1 METLVFI
8 ILLIF
13 IASWLQQRTEQ
24 IEEELER
31 RKKETWQDALLNENE
46 TSNTKKKPFNKPDKQ
61 NKPSKP
67 SNPINPSPDS
77 SEPAYKLPVYLEPGF
92 RERKAE
98 YLKSKKWNK
107 KRKSRLKYDNYT
119 CQVCK
124 HNGTAISEP
133 LQVHHLHYRTTFN
146 ENVRRDLVS
155 LCSKHHSE
163 IHQLLGYDYSDEF
176 PIDILYK
183 DKK

>member
-13 IASWLQQRTEQ
+13 IASWFQQRTEQ

-31 RKKETWQDALLNENE
+31 RKKEAWQDALLNENK
-46 TSNTKKKPFNKPDKQ
+46 TSNTKKKPSHKSTN
-61 NKPSKP
+61 
-67 SNPINPSPDS
+67 S
-77 SEPAYKLPVYLEPGF
+77 SEPTYKLPVYLEPGF
-92 RERKAE
+92 RECKAE

-107 KRKSRLKYDNYT
+107 KRKSRLKYDNYK
-119 CQVCK
+119 CKVCK
-124 HNGTAISEP
+124 HNGTVLEEP

-176 PIDILYK
+176 LIDILYK